1 VGSFLQFEASAMS
14 TEIVLTEE
22 EIVVLLVLAV
32 AVLIL
37 VAFLAVYVFH
47 LHRKLS
53 KHNQRTSV
61 EAPRVL
67 TREVGVCVGGL
78 GVGPHRPPERRS
90 PDQVIQTLR
99 QKHACAESDAA
110 GDAFPVPTRK
120 KATVGVVLDDAQ
132 LGLVSMVLPG
142 GPAYKRIKKGDL
154 IMSLD
159 GTSVTAENLIPLLGG
174 SDEVHSTVKIGIKG
188 CRDPIE
194 IRRADIREVEKIK
207 NVFVNLATLQEVCKA
222 SRSLL
227 QLINA
232 VESAAEDLLA
242 TKGRHIHDL
251 EDAVVTQA
259 QRGDAHEARCKY
271 LEEQLQELQ
280 GPFAEQRAA
289 SEREQMK
296 NVPSPPAENIGEKDP
311 PPLPP
316 TPLSPSLPPPTL
328 PHCQSAAN
336 GARRPSMIK
345 QACEADSR

>member
-222 SRSLL
+222 SRSL
-227 QLINA
+227 
-232 VESAAEDLLA
+232 
-242 TKGRHIHDL
+242 
-251 EDAVVTQA
+251 
-259 QRGDAHEARCKY
+259 
-271 LEEQLQELQ
+271 QLQELQ